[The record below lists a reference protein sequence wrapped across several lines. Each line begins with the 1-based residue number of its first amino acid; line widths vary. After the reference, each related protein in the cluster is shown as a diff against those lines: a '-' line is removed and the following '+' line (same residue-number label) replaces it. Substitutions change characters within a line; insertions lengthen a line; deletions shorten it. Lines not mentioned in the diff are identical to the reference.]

1 MDRTEP
7 ELDLLR
13 RLWPD
18 LRYESNGQWVLI
30 ADYALPEPWS
40 PRSIAV
46 AFQIPGGPPGSPP
59 YAFYVRGEV
68 SCGGC
73 APSSYTPVA
82 TGVPFPGTWG
92 VFSWAPESWPWAD
105 EPAEGANMVSFA
117 RSFAARFAEG
127 A

>member
-1 MDRTEP
+1 MDRTEA
-7 ELDLLR
+7 ELVLLR

-18 LRYESNGQWVLI
+18 LQYESNGQWVLI

-92 VFSWAPESWPWAD
+92 VFSWAPESWPWAE